1 VSTSKT
7 VVHLAGAVALLLGLD
22 AYAHR
27 EIRSVRTEIRG
38 TDRSIAAEV
47 AKVRRAAAEADH
59 AQQQTTARLETDLAA
74 APVEMTA
81 AARGAGIEAQRHA
94 LLLARRMAQAHRK
107 QIERA
112 DTELASIRAAAE
124 ATGETARQLRSEL
137 HAARSAAKA
146 GGVQAELARAERAL
160 ETLHQDIREN
170 GAELAAVRGSA
181 RRETLP
187 FRAGK
192 AAPGAET
199 GGLAIRLR
207 TIDAKWQHYTLQVTA
222 AGGRPERRDGTIH
235 EPIHFRIPGAG
246 ISCELIVNEIAKD
259 EVSGLV
265 TVARNSELARGYSI
279 GSAETKNLPG
289 R

>member
-1 VSTSKT
+1 
-7 VVHLAGAVALLLGLD
+7 
-22 AYAHR
+22 
-27 EIRSVRTEIRG
+27 
-38 TDRSIAAEV
+38 
-47 AKVRRAAAEADH
+47 VRRAAAEADH

-199 GGLAIRLR
+199 GGPRDQAFAPSMRSGSTTLSRSQPPAGVPNGGTGPSMNRSTSAFRARASLRADRERNREGRGERL
-207 TIDAKWQHYTLQVTA
+207 W
-222 AGGRPERRDGTIH
+222 
-235 EPIHFRIPGAG
+235 
-246 ISCELIVNEIAKD
+246 
-259 EVSGLV
+259 
-265 TVARNSELARGYSI
+265 
-279 GSAETKNLPG
+279 
-289 R
+289 